1 MEVHFTPSL
10 QSKLSR
16 MAAQQGRAAETLVEE
31 AVEQLVEYDEWFLA
45 EVDEG
50 LAAADRDEFVDHN
63 EIRKMIDSRYPV

>member
-1 MEVHFTPSL
+1 
-10 QSKLSR
+10 